1 MSSEFCYHTT
11 ITNTQYNAWSRT
23 GKGCHKDF
31 DSFREKFVNGYTGAE
46 ECVLMN
52 TPLDMVIVML
62 GTNDCKDFYGAE
74 PEEIGQGL
82 ENVGKLFFAE
92 RGGCLYFV
100 SSAAKGD

>member
-1 MSSEFCYHTT
+1 MGIYARNRRPGILQRRLGESYRVIENGICGRTT
-11 ITNTQYNAWSRT
+11 Q
-23 GKGCHKDF
+23 F

-74 PEEIGQGL
+74 PEEIGQNYFRRAGRMS
-82 ENVGKLFFAE
+82 VF
-92 RGGCLYFV
+92 CLLRR
-100 SSAAKGD
+100 